1 MNIIIISSLIIL
13 LIYLIFTAV
22 KYGVGD
28 YVSDNFYISKNKW
41 IFSSVMAFT
50 AVSLIVP
57 MIEKNENIG
66 FLAFICAFAL
76 LLVSAEPHY
85 KTYGRTIHNAGAY
98 TALLSGLIWVS
109 YFHPLWVVGIT
120 SLFTCY
126 CLTIKKKKYYIGEVL
141 TFALIYLT
149 LLLG

>member
-1 MNIIIISSLIIL
+1 MNIMIISSLIIL

-57 MIEKNENIG
+57 MIEK
-66 FLAFICAFAL
+66 
-76 LLVSAEPHY
+76 
-85 KTYGRTIHNAGAY
+85 K
-98 TALLSGLIWVS
+98 
-109 YFHPLWVVGIT
+109 
-120 SLFTCY
+120 
-126 CLTIKKKKYYIGEVL
+126 
-141 TFALIYLT
+141 
-149 LLLG
+149 